1 MKYRIINKKNFQV
14 IVHNNLLHYEIFAYN
29 SYKQALFPLIF
40 FVCVKSRL
48 NIDQITIY

>member
-29 SYKQALFPLIF
+29 SYKQAFFPLIF
-40 FVCVKSRL
+40 LCVLKAA
-48 NIDQITIY
+48 